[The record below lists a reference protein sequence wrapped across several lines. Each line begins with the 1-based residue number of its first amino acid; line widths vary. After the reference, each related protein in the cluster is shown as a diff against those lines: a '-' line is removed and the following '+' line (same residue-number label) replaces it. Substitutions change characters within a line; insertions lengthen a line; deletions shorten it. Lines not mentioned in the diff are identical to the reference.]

1 MQDFLISFHESF
13 VLSFG
18 YNKINKMCINKENSQ
33 LKVKIPSKPEK
44 TAKKQK
50 ARVNYEPL
58 QKPIEAV
65 NAETMNVTEAWKVLS
80 IPRQTL
86 ND

>member
-1 MQDFLISFHESF
+1 MSGFLISFHESF
-13 VLSFG
+13 ALSFG
-18 YNKINKMCINKENSQ
+18 YNKINKMCIKKENQ
-33 LKVKIPSKPEK
+33 LKVKISSKSEK

-58 QKPIEAV
+58 QKPIEAM
-65 NAETMNVTEAWKVLS
+65 NAETTNITEAWKVLS
-80 IPRQTL
+80 IQTL

>member
-18 YNKINKMCINKENSQ
+18 YNKINKMCINSQ

-65 NAETMNVTEAWKVLS
+65 NAETTNVTEAWKVLS